1 MLSRCQ
7 KCEGSRDQRRRAARL
22 LSVGQ
27 QPSYTEIVTTTT
39 GVCSAALISD
49 VPCSRRFCHRQEW
62 VPFECSFYLHQRK
75 YKFPSMSFITRRASH
90 HIPQL
95 SRIYGFWQFGCG
107 SVAKNSKVIV
117 KQSLINSNLFLTRTR
132 INTTSVSW
140 NVLLITASVS
150 DVCKVFSQQV
160 YECGICL
167 IESGSRLIQ
176 PYYQRCVCIRIL
188 SFQRRETILYFCRYI
203 QIWLSKSRCE

>member
-1 MLSRCQ
+1 MKTQ
-7 KCEGSRDQRRRAARL
+7 KMCINIPIESVVSMSEVWGSRDQRRRAARL

-39 GVCSAALISD
+39 TVCSAALISD
-49 VPCSRRFCHRQEW
+49 VPCSRRFCYRQEW

-117 KQSLINSNLFLTRTR
+117 KQSLINSNLFVTDYCE
-132 INTTSVSW
+132 W
-140 NVLLITASVS
+140 
-150 DVCKVFSQQV
+150 Q
-160 YECGICL
+160 
-167 IESGSRLIQ
+167 
-176 PYYQRCVCIRIL
+176 
-188 SFQRRETILYFCRYI
+188 ET
-203 QIWLSKSRCE
+203 KNNH